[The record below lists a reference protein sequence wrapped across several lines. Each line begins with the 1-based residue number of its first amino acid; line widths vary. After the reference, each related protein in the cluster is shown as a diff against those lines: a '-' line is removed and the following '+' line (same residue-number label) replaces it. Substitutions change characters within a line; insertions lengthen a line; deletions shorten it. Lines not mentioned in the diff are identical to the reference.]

1 MKRIGDDSCVRHSS
15 GRLIHRNCR
24 FWQLLEVLTH
34 ACLMNTQTS
43 NRVLVLCSDLFFA
56 CNVTDAVSAAKA
68 KFQTA
73 LTSRTFYEELA
84 TGKFDLAIVDLE
96 TSDLDLEQ
104 TSRIAAEQN
113 TSLVAFGPHVRVS
126 WLKEARDAG
135 FHAVLTRGQ
144 IGTQLTGVVSELLAG
159 DS

>member
-1 MKRIGDDSCVRHSS
+1 MTRASS
-15 GRLIHRNCR
+15 VVGRLAYCKCLL
-24 FWQLLEVLTH
+24 WQLLEILTR
-34 ACLMNTQTS
+34 ACLMNSQSS

-56 CNVTDAVSAAKA
+56 CNVTDAVSAANA

-73 LTSRTFYEELA
+73 LTSKTFYEELS

-96 TSDLDLEQ
+96 TSDLDIDE
-104 TSRIAAEQN
+104 TSRVAAEQN
-113 TSLVAFGPHVRVS
+113 ISLVAFGPHVRVS

-144 IGTQLTGVVSELLAG
+144 IGTQLTSVVSELLAG
-159 DS
+159 KS